1 MKKIFFLTV
10 VTSLFLFINANAQ
23 SSSQIA
29 EPRLGIGFDLG
40 LPIGNFGDF
49 ANYGTGGSLLY
60 QHPVSKSLNIT
71 GNVGYIRF
79 NGKETIGT
87 LKYRQSFI
95 PIKAGARYFITEN
108 IYGTAEVGAAIATAN
123 GSGVSFIYTPGLG
136 VEIPVSR
143 TGSLD
148 IGARYEGWAKNTG
161 TLSFIGL
168 RVGYNF

>member
-1 MKKIFFLTV
+1 MKKIFFFNV
-10 VTSLFLFINANAQ
+10 VASLFFFTNTNAQ

-29 EPRLGIGFDLG
+29 EPRLGIGFDVG
-40 LPIGNFGDF
+40 LPIGDFGDF
-49 ANYGTGGSLLY
+49 ANYGTGGSILY
-60 QHPVSKSLNIT
+60 QHPVSESLNIT

-95 PIKAGARYFITEN
+95 PIKVGVRYFITKN
-108 IYGTAEVGAAIATAN
+108 VYGTAEAGSSIATAN
-123 GSGVSFIYTPGLG
+123 GSGVSFIYAPGLG
-136 VEIPVSR
+136 FEIPVSN

-148 IGARYEGWAKNTG
+148 IGARYEGWVKNTG
-161 TLSFIGL
+161 TLSFVGL

>member
-1 MKKIFFLTV
+1 MKKIFFLILTAG
-10 VTSLFLFINANAQ
+10 LFQLVDAKAQ
-23 SSSQIA
+23 SGAQIA
-29 EPRLGIGFDLG
+29 EPRLGIGFDVG
-40 LPIGNFGDF
+40 LPIGDFGDF
-49 ANYGTGGSLLY
+49 ANYGTGGSILY

-95 PIKAGARYFITEN
+95 PIKVGARYFIIEN
-108 IYGTAEVGAAIATAN
+108 IYGTAEVGSSIATAN

-148 IGARYEGWAKNTG
+148 IGARYEGWTKNTG

-168 RVGYNF
+168 RAGYNF